1 MIDTP
6 LSTVV
11 VTCSL
16 PPIPTNGQRSSSQ
29 RNYNISVDFSCNTGY
44 ILRGNSSRTCQSTG
58 QWSGTQPTCDSKLFC
73 PPRVWFQ
80 RMNDIN
86 CSHVMLLTTLV
97 NHRMWFSFLMLG
109 SCGTPRSLTNGQTS
123 YTSTTVGSI
132 VTYTCDPGY
141 MMTAGNSSRTCQS
154 DGLWSGNL
162 PTCTRKSTLLLLFV
176 WIVFCIIGPKT
187 YKILCSILICA
198 KWRYWHSLLF
208 N

>member
-1 MIDTP
+1 MP
-6 LSTVV
+6 PSAVV
-11 VTCSL
+11 VTCGL
-16 PPIPTNGQRSSSQ
+16 LPIPSNGRRSSSQ
-29 RNYNISVDFSCNTGY
+29 RNYNVSVDLSCNTGY

-97 NHRMWFSFLMLG
+97 NPTMRFCFLMLG

-123 YTSTTVGSI
+123 YTGTTVGSI
-132 VTYTCDPGY
+132 VAYICDPGY

-154 DGLWSGNL
+154 VGLWSGNL
-162 PTCTRKSTLLLLFV
+162 PTCTRKSTSAVLMNFLLY
-176 WIVFCIIGPKT
+176 IRSTK
-187 YKILCSILICA
+187 
-198 KWRYWHSLLF
+198 
-208 N
+208 